1 MKKMYKQPTTEIS
14 AFEAESMMQGMVM
27 SPAGP
32 GGPGATDA
40 PRRRGDIIE

>member
-1 MKKMYKQPTTEIS
+1 MSMKMYKQPTTEIS

-27 SPAGP
+27 SP
-32 GGPGATDA
+32 GGPGTGQMDA